1 MRRVAQVAILAV
13 ALMVPAFGSMSA
25 SAAVPATTAPSC
37 GKLTGTIST
46 TFSVS
51 RCTPASRKY
60 KSASAK
66 SSSLATGKGTLTWS
80 RSKKTTKVTISI
92 SQSGTSC
99 AVGSTEYKV
108 KGSVTG
114 GTATFTK
121 RRQAV
126 SADVCVSATGDLSLV
141 PKTRMAL

>member
-1 MRRVAQVAILAV
+1 
-13 ALMVPAFGSMSA
+13 
-25 SAAVPATTAPSC
+25 
-37 GKLTGTIST
+37 
-46 TFSVS
+46 
-51 RCTPASRKY
+51 
-60 KSASAK
+60 
-66 SSSLATGKGTLTWS
+66 
-80 RSKKTTKVTISI
+80 
-92 SQSGTSC
+92 
-99 AVGSTEYKV
+99 V

>member
-51 RCTPASRKY
+51 RCTP
-60 KSASAK
+60 ASAK